1 MPETGRDLI
10 EVLLQML
17 GPMVNNIDLILPLE
31 GTMTKIQGMEIWKT
45 HYRSKKMLNPSVV

>member
-31 GTMTKIQGMEIWKT
+31 GTMTKIHG
-45 HYRSKKMLNPSVV
+45 